1 MLSQFNCD
9 VVQVL
14 DCCCAVEAI
23 TGVEIETLAAAV
35 DTAGSKIRTSFT
47 SALLWTLRRDIKGSR
62 GSTRTFAEMYAHIMR
77 NNSTFGLEAHLIHV
91 IGSKPSVAIRRLA
104 GAGLPSSVT
113 GDEQNKP
120 GILRATITAHLNTKI
135 TPQNI
140 NEITT
145 WFTTSVPTN
154 VRRIDIQFEGV
165 FESESYV
172 VMFTVPIEVWTCL
185 RSDLGY
191 RMTGLTKGGNKLLQ
205 RSSQVLDAKA
215 APKGGEN
222 VRPEFSKN

>member
-1 MLSQFNCD
+1 MD
-9 VVQVL
+9 V
-14 DCCCAVEAI
+14 E
-23 TGVEIETLAAAV
+23 
-35 DTAGSKIRTSFT
+35 KRH
-47 SALLWTLRRDIKGSR
+47 KGLPRIHADFRGDVRAHHEEQQHFWSR
-62 GSTRTFAEMYAHIMR
+62 GSPDSCHRKQAVRRNSKASRSRITFISYWRRT
-77 NNSTFGLEAHLIHV
+77 
-91 IGSKPSVAIRRLA
+91 
-104 GAGLPSSVT
+104 
-113 GDEQNKP
+113 
-120 GILRATITAHLNTKI
+120 TITAHLNTKI

-205 RSSQVLDAKA
+205 RSSQVLGAKA